1 MDWGLTANIAAV
13 VVPSVG
19 AVGWVLDMR
28 IQLVIERNNRTMLDL
43 INGKY
48 VRREQLD
55 DKLQVAVTKAHQSAD
70 GELYSRMGKVENDMR
85 NMTSSLARRTA
96 AGQ

>member
-1 MDWGLTANIAAV
+1 MDWGLIANIATV

-19 AVGWVLDMR
+19 AVGYLLDMR
-28 IQLVIERNNRTMLDL
+28 IQLVIARNNATMLDL

-55 DKLQVAVTKAHQSAD
+55 DKIQVAMSESHFHPDYEA
-70 GELYSRMGKVENDMR
+70 RMSKYETDMR

-96 AGQ
+96 TGQ